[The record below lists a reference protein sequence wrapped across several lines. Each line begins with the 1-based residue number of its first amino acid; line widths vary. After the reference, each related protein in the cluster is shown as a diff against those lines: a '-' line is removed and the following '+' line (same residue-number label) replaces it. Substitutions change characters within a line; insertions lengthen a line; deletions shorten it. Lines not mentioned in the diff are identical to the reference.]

1 MKIRTYGCESDVA
14 IFTSDR
20 ASAFG
25 DELVMKSGLVDVH
38 WGILVCAAFRRGWE
52 RIRKELSDFRVDKD

>member
-25 DELVMKSGLVDVH
+25 DELVMKGGLVDVH
-38 WGILVCAAFRRGWE
+38 WGILVCAALDDPAARMRENPKGAFG
-52 RIRKELSDFRVDKD
+52 LQS

>member
-1 MKIRTYGCESDVA
+1 MA

-25 DELVMKSGLVDVH
+25 DELVMKGGLVDVH
-38 WGILVCAAFRRGWE
+38 WGILVCAALDDPAARMRENPKGAFG
-52 RIRKELSDFRVDKD
+52 LQS

>member
-14 IFTSDR
+14 IFASDR

-25 DELVMKSGLVDVH
+25 DELVMRGGLVDVR
-38 WGILVCAAFRRGWE
+38 WGVLVCAALNDPPE
-52 RIRKELSDFRVDKD
+52 RMRENLKGAFGLQS

>member
-14 IFTSDR
+14 IFASDR

-25 DELVMKSGLVDVH
+25 DELVMRGGLVDVR
-38 WGILVCAAFRRGWE
+38 WGVLVCAALNDPPARM
-52 RIRKELSDFRVDKD
+52 RKNAKGAFGLQS